1 MKKIVFNTEP
11 EIMESAVKV
20 FAEQGFHNS
29 SMIKIAGTAGITLN
43 DLYSKFKN
51 KGVILNKIF
60 ENVWE
65 HLYRQ
70 ISFLKGKDISPIE
83 KINILI
89 DYFFDIFSANPKLA
103 IVFVNNQINIPKS
116 YHQWEKY
123 YNQFLDSGE
132 EILRDGKQS
141 GLINKNIDIRIFRY
155 FLFGGIRYLLDIWAK
170 NPHSIQSS
178 MLRQNVMQI
187 IKRGITES
195 NC

>member
-1 MKKIVFNTEP
+1 MKRIEFNSEP
-11 EIMESAVKV
+11 EIMESAIKV

-29 SMIKIAGTAGITLN
+29 SMRNIAGAAGISLN
-43 DLYSKFKN
+43 DLYSKFEN
-51 KGVILNKIF
+51 EGVILSKIF
-60 ENVWE
+60 ENIWE

-83 KINILI
+83 KINFLI

-116 YHQWEKY
+116 YHLWIKY

-132 EILRDGKQS
+132 EILKDGKQN
-141 GLINKNIDIRIFRY
+141 GLINKDIDIKIFRY

-170 NPHSIQSS
+170 NPNSIQSS
-178 MLRQNVMQI
+178 MLRQNVKQI
-187 IKRGITES
+187 IKRGITE
-195 NC
+195 CHD